1 MTGLIAGLISL
12 TGRKSRNVADRLVAA
27 LKDNASCTEPEV
39 YNDDNAVLLQCDL
52 RAPGADTRAGR
63 PLICDADFGVLAS
76 DHRFYNHVELAD
88 DLGLAP
94 GGGASEILPGV
105 LGLKRDR
112 VAGLAL
118 VDGDFALA
126 LWTPETRSLVLGRDG
141 VGVRPLYYSYRPD
154 EYLAFASLQKVL
166 CDAGFAS
173 DTPDRDAVVRLAVGD
188 HDTGE
193 RTFLRDVRRVMPGT
207 MLVLENNRLRTQTY
221 WKLKPGQAIS
231 ASIPA
236 SWMADELRVRLDGA
250 VRRRLPATGPAATHL
265 SGGLDSSAI
274 SVLAARALRAR
285 GDMVHGY
292 SIQARRRRDVDIID
306 GSPYANATAQ
316 TEENLRSVVVDAL
329 PFGKLATA
337 SVAPGEPV
345 LSHEDDPFERIASL
359 AGSAGHGPILSG
371 FGGDHLVSFNGRG
384 DLSEY
389 LLKLKWRRLARE
401 LDAHSRQTGRSVWK
415 VLASDVGTHILP
427 HSLSAALRAKFGS
440 DEPPGPELAD
450 FLSDAADTGQAGA
463 GPTTRQNRLALLGNG
478 SVTVGLELLAR
489 QAARHGTS
497 YAFPFLDRDLMD
509 YALRL
514 PTEVF
519 RVDGVGRWIF
529 RQAMTGVLPDSVRTN
544 TQRLPLSPCKV
555 LEAAEARQEFRETLN
570 RLRKVDDLPFDLDR
584 IEKAIDDLPDPHQ
597 RAEDINRCA
606 ARGEVADERA
616 VLFTLPLFLGRYLAE
631 QAPST

>member
-12 TGRKSRNVADRLVAA
+12 TGRKSRNVADRLAAA
-27 LKDNASCTEPEV
+27 LKNNASCTEPEV
-39 YNDDNAVLLQCDL
+39 YSDNSAVLLQCEL
-52 RAPGADTRAGR
+52 RAPGAEPVAGR
-63 PLICDADFGVLAS
+63 PLNPDPGTGVLAS
-76 DHRFYNHVELAD
+76 DHRLYNRSELTKAL
-88 DLGLAP
+88 DLP
-94 GGGASEILPGV
+94 PDCGAREVLSGV
-105 LGLKRDR
+105 LGKQRDR
-112 VAGLAL
+112 VGGLSSI
-118 VDGDFALA
+118 DGDFALA
-126 LWTPETRSLVLGRDG
+126 LWDADARSLLLARDG
-141 VGVRPLYYSYRPD
+141 VGVRPLFYTHRPD
-154 EYLAFASLQKVL
+154 EYLAFASLQSVL
-166 CDAGFAS
+166 CDAGFAG
-173 DTPDRDAVVRLAVGD
+173 TEPDRKSVVQLAVGD

-207 MLVLENNRLRTQTY
+207 MLVLENNRLRLQTY
-221 WKLKPGQAIS
+221 WTLKPGQAIS
-231 ASIPA
+231 ACIPA

-265 SGGLDSSAI
+265 SGGLDSSAV

-292 SIQARRRRDVDIID
+292 SIQARRRRDVDIVD

-316 TEENLRSVVVDAL
+316 AEENLRSVVVDAL

-345 LSHEDDPFERIASL
+345 LSHEDDPYERIASL
-359 AGSAGHGPILSG
+359 AGCAGHGPILSG

-401 LDAHSRQTGRSVWK
+401 LEAQNRQTGRSVWK
-415 VLASDVGTHILP
+415 ILASDVSTHILP
-427 HSLSAALRAKFGS
+427 QSLAAALRQKFGS
-440 DEPPGPELAD
+440 DEPPVVELAD
-450 FLSDAADTGQAGA
+450 FLSEATTTKTGA
-463 GPTTRQNRLALLGNG
+463 GPTTRQNRLALVNNG

-489 QAARHGTS
+489 QAARYGTS
-497 YAFPFLDRDLMD
+497 YAFPFLDRELMD

-555 LEAAEARQEFRETLN
+555 LEAAEAKQEFRETLD
-570 RLRKVDDLPFDLDR
+570 RLRRVDGLPFDLDR
-584 IEKAIDDLPDPHQ
+584 IERAIDDLPDPHQ
-597 RAEDINRCA
+597 RVKEVNRCA
-606 ARGEVADERA
+606 AHGEVADERA
-616 VLFTLPLFLGRYLAE
+616 VLFTLPLFLGRYLAG
-631 QAPST
+631 QAGA